1 MHVPQGIAYAL
12 LAGVDP
18 VIGLY
23 TSFFPVLAYML
34 FGTSR
39 HTSTGTFAVVA
50 LMTGKAVIRLSVQ
63 PSDDGS
69 MTNMT
74 MPDGPT
80 PVQVA
85 SALTVLMGVIQAAVA
100 GLGLD
105 FVTKYFSDELVGG
118 FTTGASMHVFIT
130 QFKDITGIYGLPRR
144 DGPANALLKVYDLCR
159 NIPRA
164 NLMTLGM
171 SAVTMLVLILGK
183 DLVNPLVQKR
193 CPVPI
198 PFELLAAAVAVLGL
212 DFVTTYFSDELVG
225 GFTTGASMH
234 VFITQFKDITG
245 IYGLPRRDG
254 PANALLKVYDLCR
267 NIPRANLM
275 TLGMSAVTMLV
286 LILGKDL
293 VNPLVQKR
301 CPVPIPFELLAV
313 IAGTLV
319 CQFAQLNQKF
329 NVRTVGEIPTGNLCD
344 STLDCSA
351 WRIPKEV

>member
-1 MHVPQGIAYAL
+1 MASQCTDPGQLEAMERPPMNQEEFDRRFEYELPKEHISPCTRVAAATRKFWRPFTSPRNFARTIVSFMPILDWLPKYQFKTDLLQDAIGGLTVGIMHVPQGIAYAL

-69 MTNMT
+69 MANMT

-85 SALTVLMGVIQAAVA
+85 SALTVLMGVIQ
-100 GLGLD
+100 
-105 FVTKYFSDELVGG
+105 
-118 FTTGASMHVFIT
+118 
-130 QFKDITGIYGLPRR
+130 
-144 DGPANALLKVYDLCR
+144 
-159 NIPRA
+159 
-164 NLMTLGM
+164 
-171 SAVTMLVLILGK
+171 
-183 DLVNPLVQKR
+183 
-193 CPVPI
+193 
-198 PFELLAAAVAVLGL
+198 AAVAVLGL

-254 PANALLKVYDLCR
+254 PANALLVSFRSGTFLKLPGFMTTLQKVYDLCR

-275 TLGMSAVTMLV
+275 TLGMSAVTILV
-286 LILGKDL
+286 LIIGKDL
-293 VNPLVQKR
+293 VNPRVQKR

-313 IAGTLV
+313 SRLSHL
-319 CQFAQLNQKF
+319 F
-329 NVRTVGEIPTGNLCD
+329 
-344 STLDCSA
+344 
-351 WRIPKEV
+351 